1 MIADEVDRAVR
12 SASPPIEAPVGE
24 LRQALLVMAKE
35 VARRP
40 LADAELR
47 TRLDAIEGRI
57 ADLSR
62 LLT

>member
-1 MIADEVDRAVR
+1 
-12 SASPPIEAPVGE
+12 VGE